1 MPWERLIVVPI
12 VFIWVG
18 DQSDGLRKLAAARVQ
33 RCHSLV
39 QCDRAAGKSRE
50 KHDALLHRCGQLA
63 ETVHQRVKHLHE
75 GAQWTLAAF
84 AEGNH
89 EGFKR
94 TTEVLE
100 VAFEV
105 VVPGGGL
112 FCGIPGVGDLFCPV
126 VDTFRAL
133 LVEHVRGSD
142 GVAAEDGGQ
151 RLVALLL

>member
-1 MPWERLIVVPI
+1 M
-12 VFIWVG
+12 
-18 DQSDGLRKLAAARVQ
+18 
-33 RCHSLV
+33 

-50 KHDALLHRCGQLA
+50 KHDSLLYGCWQLA
-63 ETVHQRVKHLHE
+63 KRVHESVEHLHDR
-75 GAQWTLAAF
+75 AQWSLTALAQRD
-84 AEGNH
+84 H
-89 EGFKR
+89 EGFER
-94 TTEVLE
+94 AAQTFQVP
-100 VAFEV
+100 FEV
-105 VVPGGGL
+105 VVLGGGL